1 MRRLL
6 VPAAVV
12 VLAAGCG
19 GERSEPNPPAANAT
33 GPALTV
39 AEALE
44 AHAEGPLLVRG
55 FVYAGEGDLRLC
67 DALAESYPPQCS
79 GASIRVEGVSL
90 SEFDGV
96 EMAEGVS
103 WTKAAVK
110 ILGDLENGALVVSD
124 TAQG

>member
-12 VLAAGCG
+12 VLADGCG
-19 GERSEPNPPAANAT
+19 GERSEPNPPAANAI

-44 AHAEGPLLVRG
+44 ADAEGPLLVRG
-55 FVYAGEGDLRLC
+55 FVYAAEGGLRLC
-67 DALAESYPPQCS
+67 DALAESYPPQCA

-90 SEFDGV
+90 SEFERV
-96 EMAEGVS
+96 ETAEGVS
-103 WTKAAVK
+103 WTQAAVK